1 MLSGIVQQADWIMTA
16 GSESKL
22 RQRTEGRLDRSR
34 DPAILNAALAELT
47 EHGYSSTNMNDI
59 ATRAGVGKAAIYRR
73 WASKAALM
81 TDVLLYWRPDLL
93 DDDIPNTGS
102 LEGDFKVIVERSA
115 RTDHELISNDLV
127 LRVAMEAAHDPELAS
142 ALDEL
147 MVFKGRRVVTAIL
160 GQAVQRGEVAD
171 RDWSLVA
178 DVMTAMG
185 LMRVITGLT
194 VDAGFLRQVID
205 TLVLPAVHAAEPGP
219 KLRSRKSKQK

>member
-1 MLSGIVQQADWIMTA
+1 
-16 GSESKL
+16 
-22 RQRTEGRLDRSR
+22 
-34 DPAILNAALAELT
+34 
-47 EHGYSSTNMNDI
+47 
-59 ATRAGVGKAAIYRR
+59 
-73 WASKAALM
+73 M
-81 TDVLLYWRPDLL
+81 TDVLLYWRPDLR

-205 TLVLPAVHAAEPGP
+205 TCLLYTSDAADE
-219 KLRSRKSKQK
+219 